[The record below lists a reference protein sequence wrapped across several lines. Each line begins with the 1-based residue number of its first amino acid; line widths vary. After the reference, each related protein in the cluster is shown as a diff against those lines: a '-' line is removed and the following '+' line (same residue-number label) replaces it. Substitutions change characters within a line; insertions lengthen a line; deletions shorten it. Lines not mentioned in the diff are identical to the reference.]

1 MSDIAT
7 STIAFIGLGNMGNP
21 MAKNLLKAGCKV
33 RVFDINTDAAKQ
45 VESKGAHLCLSL
57 DDVIQGADTVI
68 TMLPAGEHVRAVY
81 LGDHH
86 GGVGLLNMVAGDTF
100 LIDSSTIDPESARLV
115 AGEAEKKGFE
125 FVDAPVSGGV
135 AGAQA
140 GTLTFIVGG
149 TDSAFSKAEGV
160 LQHVGKNIFHAGKA
174 GDGQMAKICNN
185 LLLGVLM
192 SGTCEAISLG
202 IDNGLD
208 PEVLSNIMLQSSG
221 RNWALE
227 LYNPC
232 PNVMEKVP
240 SSNNYQPGFMAKLML
255 KDLGLGIDA
264 ALQSQS
270 AIPMGTLARSLY
282 AFHNTRGNELRDFS
296 SLFEFYRDKK

>member
-1 MSDIAT
+1 MK
-7 STIAFIGLGNMGNP
+7 IAFIGLGNMGHP
-21 MAKNLLKAGCKV
+21 MVLNLLKAGCDV
-33 RVFDINTDAAKQ
+33 SVYDINTAAANALKSDGAT
-45 VESKGAHLCLSL
+45 VASSMDDCVKGAE
-57 DDVIQGADTVI
+57 TVM

-81 LGDHH
+81 LGDHQ
-86 GGVGLLNMVAGDTF
+86 GGVGLFKMIDAGTF
-100 LIDSSTIDPESARLV
+100 LIDSSTIDPASAKLV
-115 AGEAEKKGFE
+115 AQEAHAQGFE

-149 TDSAFSKAEGV
+149 TDTGFKQAQAV

-185 LLLGVLM
+185 LMLGVLM
-192 SGTCEAISLG
+192 SGTCEALSLG

-208 PEVLSNIMLQSSG
+208 PKVLSEIMLQSSG

-232 PNVMEKVP
+232 PGIMEKAP
-240 SSNNYQPGFMAKLML
+240 ASNQYQPGFMAKLML
-255 KDLGLGIDA
+255 KDLGLGLEA
-264 ALQSQS
+264 ATNSQS
-270 AIPMGTLARSLY
+270 PIPMGTLARNLY
-282 AFHNTRGNELRDFS
+282 AFHNAEGNELRDFS
-296 SLFEFYRDKK
+296 SLFEFYRKQSK

>member
-1 MSDIAT
+1 MMK
-7 STIAFIGLGNMGNP
+7 IAFIGLGNMGHP
-21 MAKNLLKAGCKV
+21 MVLNLLKAGCDV
-33 RVFDINTDAAKQ
+33 SVYDINTAAANALKSDGAT
-45 VESKGAHLCLSL
+45 VANSMDECVKGAE
-57 DDVIQGADTVI
+57 TVM

-81 LGDHH
+81 LGDHQ
-86 GGVGLLNMVAGDTF
+86 GGVGLFKMIDAGTF
-100 LIDSSTIDPESARLV
+100 LIDSSTIDPASAKLV
-115 AGEAEKKGFE
+115 AHEAHAQGFE

-149 TDSAFSKAEGV
+149 TDTGFKQAQAV

-185 LLLGVLM
+185 LMLGVLM
-192 SGTCEAISLG
+192 SGTCEALSLG

-208 PEVLSNIMLQSSG
+208 PKVLSEIMLQSSG

-232 PNVMEKVP
+232 PGIMEKAP
-240 SSNNYQPGFMAKLML
+240 ASNQYQPGFMAKLML
-255 KDLGLGIDA
+255 KDLGLGLEA
-264 ALQSQS
+264 ATNSQS
-270 AIPMGTLARSLY
+270 PIPMGTLARNLY
-282 AFHNTRGNELRDFS
+282 AFHNAEGNELRDFS
-296 SLFEFYRDKK
+296 SLFEFYRKQSK

>member
-1 MSDIAT
+1 M

-21 MAKNLLKAGCKV
+21 MAKNLLKAGLTV
-33 RVFDINTDAAKQ
+33 RVFDLDTHAANLL
-45 VESKGAHLCLSL
+45 GAEGAYVAASL
-57 DDVIQGADTVI
+57 EDVVAGADTVI

-86 GGVGLLNMVAGDTF
+86 GGVGLLNLVSENTF
-100 LIDSSTIDPESARLV
+100 LIDSSTIDPGSARLV
-115 AGEAEKKGFE
+115 ASEATKKHLE

-140 GTLTFIVGG
+140 ATLTFIVGG
-149 TDSAFSKAEGV
+149 TDQGFAQAQDILKY
-160 LQHVGKNIFHAGKA
+160 VGKNIFHAGQA

-185 LLLGVLM
+185 LMLGVLM
-192 SGTCEAISLG
+192 SGTCEALSLG

-208 PEVLSNIMLQSSG
+208 PKVLSDIMLQSSG

-232 PNVMEKVP
+232 PGVMDKVP
-240 SSNNYQPGFMAKLML
+240 ASNDYHPGFMGKLMA
-255 KDLGLGIDA
+255 KDLGLGMDA
-264 ALQSQS
+264 ALHSQS
-270 AIPMGTLARSLY
+270 AIPMGTLARNLY
-282 AFHNTRGNELRDFS
+282 AFHNAKGNELLDFS
-296 SLFEFYRDKK
+296 SLFEFYRDKKIKKGK